1 MALSVHGG
9 TAFIPLAAGQVNFSY
24 SITVAASIAY
34 CHDIAMKNIL
44 IVDDARNATFSVFQ
58 ANEQEYAIIFP
69 NGQDMELIED
79 LIARIG
85 DDEAGRLLAPI
96 WERPILKREAMGI
109 HGTLFFDNQAT
120 QRIMPPSKREV
131 DWDDASINQAQR
143 LLFSQHR

>member
-1 MALSVHGG
+1 
-9 TAFIPLAAGQVNFSY
+9 
-24 SITVAASIAY
+24 
-34 CHDIAMKNIL
+34 MKNIL

-96 WERPILKREAMGI
+96 WKRPILKREAMGI
-109 HGTLFFDNQAT
+109 HGTLFFDNETT
-120 QRIMPPSKREV
+120 QRIMPASKREV